1 MVEKDAET
9 ERKKAVIE
17 AEKEALVAKI
27 QFDQKIMEKESLQR
41 MSQIEGI
48 CAIFCFINHYEIF
61 HIKFV
66 DNAALS
72 IVPKFTVMVFS
83 LSLFMIFT
91 DLFIVFCMS
100 RQMQTYFIE

>member
-41 MSQIEGI
+41 MSQIEGK
-48 CAIFCFINHYEIF
+48 FIYYLVLVNYCKEE
-61 HIKFV
+61 V
-66 DNAALS
+66 G
-72 IVPKFTVMVFS
+72 IV
-83 LSLFMIFT
+83 
-91 DLFIVFCMS
+91 
-100 RQMQTYFIE
+100 